1 LYAGDEFDECRDV
14 LEEEVDLKVHGG
26 LGFFSA
32 VIVAVVFALGV
43 DPGEEKLQESGS
55 AFE

>member
-1 LYAGDEFDECRDV
+1 LNAGDESDECRDV